1 MGTPYEAIKGKL
13 LSIIKEM
20 SASPWLFAKDPG
32 RDFTRKR
39 KLSFESML
47 RLLLGMGGGSLQAEL
62 LEHSGYGLNT
72 ATSSAFIQQ
81 RDKLLPSALEFVL
94 HEFTSSF
101 SDMRRY
107 RGYRL
112 LAIDGSD
119 FHAPTNAGEPDNFF
133 QSHPGERG
141 YNLFHLN
148 ALFDLCN
155 RIYTDAL
162 IQNRR
167 EANENKALTAMVDRS
182 RITGRALVIAD
193 RGYESYNNLAHIERK
208 GWNYLIR
215 IKDMRSNGIL
225 SGIQVPPTPEF
236 DVSVQRILTRKQTN
250 PVKSQPD
257 LFRFLPNNSTFD
269 FLDLHED
276 MFYPMALRIVRFRIS
291 DNAYETVVTNLDRN
305 LFPPAELKNLYA
317 MRWGVET
324 SFRELKYAVGLSAF
338 HSKKMAYIVQEVFAR
353 LIMYNF
359 SERIASH
366 VILRQK
372 EGRLTCQINF
382 TIALRICRHFFRCCD
397 NLHPP
402 DVEALIAKHLLPVR
416 PGRHFPRNV
425 RHRQAVSFLYR
436 LA

>member
-20 SASPWLFAKDPG
+20 SASPGLFVKTPG

-39 KLSFESML
+39 KLSFETTL
-47 RLLLGMGGGSLQAEL
+47 HLLLGMGGGSLQAEL
-62 LEHSGYGLNT
+62 LEHSGYAVDT

-81 RDKLLPSALEFVL
+81 RDKLLPFALEFVL
-94 HEFTSSF
+94 HEFNSSF

-107 RGYRL
+107 REYRL
-112 LAIDGSD
+112 LAVDGSD
-119 FHAPTNAGEPDNFF
+119 FHTPTNAAEPDNFF
-133 QSHPGERG
+133 QNHPGEKG
-141 YNLFHLN
+141 FNLFHLN
-148 ALFDLCN
+148 ALYDLCN

-167 EANENKALTAMVDRS
+167 EANENRALTAMVDRS
-182 RITGRALVIAD
+182 RITGPVIVVAD

-215 IKDMRSNGIL
+215 IKDMGSNGIL
-225 SGIQVPPTPEF
+225 SGIQVPPSPEF
-236 DVSVQRILTRKQTN
+236 DISVQRTLTRKQTN
-250 PVKSQPD
+250 SVKSHPD
-257 LFRFLPNNSTFD
+257 LFRFLPTNSTFD
-269 FLDLHED
+269 FLDLHENR
-276 MFYPMALRIVRFRIS
+276 FYPMALRVIRFRIS

-305 LFPPAELKNLYA
+305 LFPPGEIKFLYA
-317 MRWGVET
+317 MRWGIET

-338 HSKKMAYIVQEVFAR
+338 HSKKMTYIVQEVFAR

-359 SERIASH
+359 SERIASR

-372 EGRLTCQINF
+372 EKRLTYQINF
-382 TIALRICRHFFRCCD
+382 TITLRIGRHFFRSYD

-402 DVEALIAKHLLPVR
+402 DLDALIAKHLLPVR
-416 PGRHFPRNV
+416 PGRRFPRNV
-425 RHRQAVSFLYR
+425 RYRQAVSFLYR

>member
-1 MGTPYEAIKGKL
+1 MEKPYEAIKGKL

-20 SASPWLFAKDPG
+20 SASPGLFVKAPG

-39 KLSFESML
+39 KLSFETML
-47 RLLLGMGGGSLQAEL
+47 RLLVGMGGGSLQAEL
-62 LEHSGYGLNT
+62 LEHSGYAEDT

-81 RDKLLPSALEFVL
+81 RDKLLPFALEFML
-94 HEFTSSF
+94 HEFTLSF
-101 SDMRRY
+101 SDMQCY

-112 LAIDGSD
+112 LAVDGSD

-133 QSHPGERG
+133 RNHPGEKG
-141 YNLFHLN
+141 FSLFHLN
-148 ALFDLCN
+148 ALYDLCN
-155 RIYTDAL
+155 RVYTDAL
-162 IQNRR
+162 IQSRR
-167 EANENKALTAMVDRS
+167 EANENRALTAMVDRS
-182 RITGRALVIAD
+182 GLTGPVIVIAD

-215 IKDMRSNGIL
+215 IKDMGSNGIL

-236 DVSVQRILTRKQTN
+236 DISVQRTFTRKQTN
-250 PVKSQPD
+250 SVKSQPD

-269 FLDLHED
+269 FLDLHENR
-276 MFYPMALRIVRFRIS
+276 FYPMTLRVVRFRIS
-291 DNAYETVVTNLDRN
+291 DNAYETVVTNLDRS
-305 LFPPAELKNLYA
+305 LFLPDELKNLYA
-317 MRWGVET
+317 MRWGIET
-324 SFRELKYAVGLSAF
+324 SFRELKYTVGLSAF
-338 HSKKMAYIVQEVFAR
+338 HSKKMAYIAQEVFAR

-372 EGRLTCQINF
+372 QGCRTRQINF
-382 TIALRICRHFFRCCD
+382 TVALRICRHFFRCCG

-402 DVEALIAKHLLPVR
+402 DVEALIAKHILPVR
-416 PGRHFPRNV
+416 PGRRFQRNV
-425 RHRQAVSFLYR
+425 RHRQALSFLYR